1 MNKFFSNILKNL
13 GIPVYDNFDLIIENV
28 KDPAFKAILKY
39 KNHPSIYAIRNTR
52 KNCIFCFKE
61 VTIKEIEKEIN
72 RLSIR
77 PIKIVIFQQELLKK
91 MQIFLQTFCVKVL
104 IFTNFH

>member
-39 KNHPSIYAIRNTR
+39 KNYPSIYAIRNTL
-52 KNCIFCFKE
+52 KNSIFCFKE
-61 VTIKEIEKEIN
+61 VTIEEIEKEIN
-72 RLSIR
+72 RLSSKKAYQNSDIPTR
-77 PIKIVIFQQELLKK
+77 IVKENADFFAD
-91 MQIFLQTFCVKVL
+91 FLCKSINV
-104 IFTNFH
+104 H